1 MQRPRRN
8 FSVFR
13 VLLFGRGHRSAVF
26 RLERRLRDIARELD
40 EPFNRCLLANRG
52 RCLVFVDPVDSFEHP
67 VAPEVA
73 PEIIVELLR
82 HQMLPKLIV
91 RNFYQL
97 TQRQNILVK
106 DLVKN
111 VVQNVEFGPLY
122 AVLGLG
128 ESDVVQVGFGDGVGL
143 VVVVMLVEVRSE
155 HQLLWENLR

>member
-1 MQRPRRN
+1 MQRPRTN

-111 VVQNVEFGPLY
+111 VVQNVEFGPLN
-122 AVLGLG
+122 AVLGL
-128 ESDVVQVGFGDGVGL
+128 
-143 VVVVMLVEVRSE
+143 
-155 HQLLWENLR
+155 